1 MSEYITIPGRCGDA
15 AIVRAGERIKI
26 VNITGEQVVDTWAF
40 NLRNPLEY
48 MSMQHVRPDLNKG
61 VPGPGDRLV
70 TNCRRPVLTMLEDT
84 SNGVHDTFMA
94 ACDIYRY
101 MGLGVQGYH
110 ANCTDNMYAALR
122 KLGIQLDFC
131 PCPLN
136 LWMNTPIVDNK
147 AHWLPPLS
155 KAGDYVVLEA
165 HFDCVVVMSA
175 CPQDILPINGK
186 NCVPSDIKYKVYA
199 A

>member
-1 MSEYITIPGRCGDA
+1 M
-15 AIVRAGERIKI
+15 
-26 VNITGEQVVDTWAF
+26 
-40 NLRNPLEY
+40 
-48 MSMQHVRPDLNKG
+48 
-61 VPGPGDRLV
+61 
-70 TNCRRPVLTMLEDT
+70 
-84 SNGVHDTFMA
+84 
-94 ACDIYRY
+94 
-101 MGLGVQGYH
+101 
-110 ANCTDNMYAALR
+110 
-122 KLGIQLDFC
+122 

>member
-1 MSEYITIPGRCGDA
+1 M
-15 AIVRAGERIKI
+15 RAGERIKI

-122 KLGIQLDFC
+122 KVGIQVDFC

-136 LWMNTPIVDNK
+136 LWMNTPIVDN
-147 AHWLPPLS
+147 AARWLPPLS
-155 KAGDYVVLEA
+155 KPGDHVLLEA

-186 NCVPSDIKYKVYA
+186 NCVPSDVQYRVCA